1 MITTLLRNLTHNNH
15 HMKQILSQKSPT
27 IAFAYTFIIGIA
39 AILLGINYTENDDW
53 VMQSL
58 LNGSFSDGELNIYS
72 VFNNIVFSSPIG
84 HLYYYFPS
92 IEWYP
97 LAFLS
102 LVIVCLFI
110 LVHLIHTH
118 TTGAKRIV
126 LFTLLSLSVWFIAK
140 LQFTV
145 VTGYITLTGYFL
157 LLLAGK
163 NKLKLLLSILLL
175 FIASTIRFEMF
186 MLISVCILPYVIMD
200 NLRKEKI
207 IALAIL
213 FVLVG
218 STLYLNH
225 HYYNIGEWAFFN
237 EFNVLRGRL
246 YDNPNPVNLDLVLD
260 KHSVEIYKTG
270 SFPETATLDTMRT
283 IYEQCKGSFSKNI
296 LFTPTILQYK
306 YLVGLSLLLVIVNI
320 FSKKYWLATYILIF
334 WVFIY
339 YITINHYAKMR
350 IVYPTIFVYTVL
362 TIYHLRFKYEKY
374 LYFIIIPIILA
385 IHIKIEHKIIPTNQ
399 QLYNEIKQNS
409 DKVYV
414 LSTSYFDGLTVFDPF
429 GERLPYNVILGGWLT
444 NIPLY
449 NNHKDIHYSQNLFSI
464 KTKNNKPLVYI
475 TRKDMDDVFKD
486 YIIKYKKIE
495 STKIIGNSVL
505 LTIKK

>member
-1 MITTLLRNLTHNNH
+1 
-15 HMKQILSQKSPT
+15 MKQILPQKPSI
-27 IAFAYTFIIGIA
+27 IALAYTFIITIIA
-39 AILLGINYTENDDW
+39 IILGINYTENDDW

-72 VFNNIVFSSPIG
+72 VFNNIVFSSTIG

-92 IEWYP
+92 VEWYP

-118 TTGAKRIV
+118 TTGAKRIT
-126 LFTLLSLSVWFIAK
+126 LFALLSLSVWFIAK
-140 LQFTV
+140 LQFTI
-145 VTGYITLTGYFL
+145 VTGYIVLTGYLLFL
-157 LLLAGK
+157 LASK
-163 NKLKLLLSILLL
+163 NKLKLFLSIFLL

-186 MLISVCILPYVIMD
+186 ILISVCILPYVVM
-200 NLRKEKI
+200 NRFHKEKI
-207 IALAIL
+207 IVLAIL

-218 STLYLNH
+218 SALFLNH
-225 HYYNIGEWAFFN
+225 YYYNIGDWAFFS
-237 EFNVLRGRL
+237 EFNILRGRL
-246 YDNPNPVNLDLVLD
+246 DDNPNPINLDLILD

-270 SFPETATLDTMRT
+270 SYPETATLDVMQA
-283 IYEQCKGSFSKNI
+283 IYEQCKGDFFQIKFFI
-296 LFTPTILQYK
+296 RTLAQYK
-306 YLVGLSLLLVIVNI
+306 YLVLLSTLLIMINI

-334 WVFIY
+334 WAFIY

-350 IVYPTIFVYTVL
+350 IIYPTVFVYVVL
-362 TIYHLRFKYEKY
+362 TIYHLSFKYQKY
-374 LYFIIIPIILA
+374 LYFIIIPIILT
-385 IHIKIEHKIIPTNQ
+385 IHIKMEHKIIPTNQ
-399 QLYNEIKQNS
+399 QLYNEIKQNP

-414 LSTSYFDGLTVFDPF
+414 LSMAYLDALTVFDPF

-449 NNHKDIHYSQNLFSI
+449 NNYRDIHYSQNLFSI
-464 KTKNNKPLVYI
+464 KTKNNKPLIYI
-475 TRKDMDDVFKD
+475 TRKTDDVFKD

-505 LTIKK
+505 LTIKN